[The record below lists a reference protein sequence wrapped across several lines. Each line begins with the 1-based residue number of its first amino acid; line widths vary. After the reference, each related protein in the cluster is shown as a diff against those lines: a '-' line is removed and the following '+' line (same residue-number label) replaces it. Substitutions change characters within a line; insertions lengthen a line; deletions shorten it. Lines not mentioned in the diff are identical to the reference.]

1 MSTRADIRTLAEIHA
16 DQDTSGF
23 PTTAQKNIL
32 IDAAGKRVWYDLF
45 KAGWPMDFSTT
56 TLTATSATTVALSA
70 GSPAVTVS
78 VAAIHGVYYLT
89 AGQRIPVRRINEGN
103 RAQLTS
109 SNTSNG
115 FASAYDVRVNATGGY
130 VIELL
135 PVAPGSQYS
144 VDYIPEFPGFS
155 SDATVWPGPGRSDE
169 LVALRAAMGG
179 IRKEGEARLRALA
192 ELKLEYTET
201 LQEVT
206 DMASWINLREPAKIR
221 DVISSRVRDSFDFLA
236 AGPNGDF

>member
-45 KAGWPMDFSTT
+45 KAGWPIDFLTT
-56 TLTATSATTVALSA
+56 TLTATNANTVALSA
-70 GSPAVTVS
+70 GSPSVTVA

-89 AGQRIPVRRINEGN
+89 AGQRVPVRRINEGN

-109 SNTSNG
+109 TNSSNG
-115 FASAYDVRVNATGGY
+115 FASSYDVRISSTGGI

-144 VDYIPEFPGFS
+144 VDYIPEFSGFA
-155 SDATVWPGPGRSDE
+155 SDSTVWPGPGRSDE

-179 IRKEGEARLRALA
+179 VRKEGEARLRALA
-192 ELKLEYTET
+192 ELKEEYADT
-201 LQEVT
+201 LREVT
-206 DMASWINLREPAKIR
+206 DMASWLNLRESAKIR
-221 DVISSRVRDSFDFLA
+221 DVMSAFTRDSFDFLA